1 MSNRNK
7 IIIFSAVAVILV
19 LLIIFI
25 SWLFLRSQPT
35 PPTPPVDPSE
45 INIPVVLPQS
55 SSVKKDEPAV
65 SPSVENLA
73 ANLKSTAASFAE
85 RFGSYSNQGNFNNIN
100 DLRGVMT
107 LKMNA
112 WADNYIA
119 NQQSVVDESY
129 FGVTTIA
136 VSTKIITLSEELG
149 QADIVV
155 STQRQENK
163 GSTVNPRVTYQDI
176 EIELVNTGSG
186 WKVDSAEWQ

>member
-1 MSNRNK
+1 MSNRSK
-7 IIIFSAVAVILV
+7 IIIFSAIAAMVV
-19 LLIIFI
+19 LLIILI
-25 SWLFLRSQPT
+25 AWLILRPQAAPPP
-35 PPTPPVDPSE
+35 PPTDPSE
-45 INIPVVLPQS
+45 IIIPVVLPQS
-55 SSVKKDEPAV
+55 SAVKDEPAV
-65 SPSVENLA
+65 PPSAENLA
-73 ANLKSTAASFAE
+73 TNLKSTAASFAE

-100 DLRGVMT
+100 DLREVMT

-119 NQQSVVDESY
+119 IQKSTVDEGAY
-129 FGVTTIA
+129 GVTTIA
-136 VSTKIITLSEELG
+136 VSSKIIILSEELG
-149 QADIVV
+149 QADIMV

>member
-7 IIIFSAVAVILV
+7 IIIFSAVVVVLA

-35 PPTPPVDPSE
+35 LPTPPVDPSE

>member
-7 IIIFSAVAVILV
+7 IIIFSAIAVILV

-25 SWLFLRSQPT
+25 VWLILRPQVEPPA
-35 PPTPPVDPSE
+35 PPTDPSE
-45 INIPVVLPQS
+45 IIIPVVLPQS
-55 SSVKKDEPAV
+55 SAVKDEPAV
-65 SPSVENLA
+65 PPSAENLA
-73 ANLKSTAASFAE
+73 TNLKSTAASFAE

-119 NQQSVVDESY
+119 IQKSTVDEGY
-129 FGVTTIA
+129 YGVTTIA
-136 VSTKIITLSEELG
+136 VSSKIIILSEELG
-149 QADIVV
+149 QADIMV